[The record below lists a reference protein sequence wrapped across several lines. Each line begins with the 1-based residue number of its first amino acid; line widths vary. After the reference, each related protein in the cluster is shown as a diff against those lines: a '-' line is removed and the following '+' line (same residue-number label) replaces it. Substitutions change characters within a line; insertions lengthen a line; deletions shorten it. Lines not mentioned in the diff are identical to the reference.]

1 MHGRA
6 RGRVQ
11 GMKHFELFHRYEL
24 KYLAR
29 VHEVPK
35 QGSPQYTSLSPKAGE
50 SLSKLAFIHPIPPAL
65 FTKCAFIADNAF
77 LPHPDGRANGRTA
90 DGRARH
96 R

>member
-35 QGSPQYTSLSPKAGE
+35 QGSHNTQALVR
-50 SLSKLAFIHPIPPAL
+50 KL
-65 FTKCAFIADNAF
+65 
-77 LPHPDGRANGRTA
+77 GSR
-90 DGRARH
+90 
-96 R
+96 